1 MGYLQT
7 IAKLESRAN
16 LLRAAAQST
25 EKEVKILNIINDIL
39 RPQIYELTKKL
50 DDLKA
55 ENK

>member
-1 MGYLQT
+1 MRYLQT

-39 RPQIYELTKKL
+39 RPQIYELTKL